1 MAGADEAY
9 AEEAM
14 YDIIVVGARCAGSP
28 TAMLFARKGYRVL
41 LVDRATFPSDTIST
55 HIVWQPGIARLKR
68 WGVLEQLVASGCP
81 PIRTMTVDF
90 GDVTLTGSPP
100 PADGV
105 AEAYAPR
112 RTVLDKI
119 LVDAASRAGA
129 EVREGF
135 TVTEITMDGDRV
147 TGIRGRT
154 RGGAEVAEDAR
165 LVIGADGLHSVVA
178 RAVQASE
185 YDVRPTL
192 ACWYYAYWSGV
203 EVDGVTFCARDG
215 RALGLIPTN
224 DGLVCVAVALAAR
237 DFESFRADYEANYLA
252 TIDLAPMIGERVQA
266 GRRVE
271 HIRAMSDVPN
281 LFRRPY
287 GPGWA
292 LVGDA
297 GYHKDPINAQG
308 ISDAL
313 GHAELLA
320 EAVDDGLAGRRP
332 LAEAL
337 AGYEQQRNEAVRPM
351 YEFNCQSA
359 TLDPPPPEMQAVFAA
374 LSQHQHETNRFV
386 GTIAGTVPIPE
397 FFAPE
402 NLGRIVAG
410 R

>member
-1 MAGADEAY
+1 
-9 AEEAM
+9 M
-14 YDIIVVGARCAGSP
+14 YDVIVVGARCAGSP
-28 TAMLFARKGYRVL
+28 TAMLLARKGYRVL

-55 HIVWQPGIARLKR
+55 HIVWQPGAARLKH
-68 WGVLEQLVASGCP
+68 WGVLGRVIGSGCP
-81 PIRTMTVDF
+81 PIRTMTLDF
-90 GDVTLTGSPP
+90 GDVMLTGSPP
-100 PADGV
+100 PVDDV

-112 RTVLDKI
+112 RTVLDTI
-119 LVDAASRAGA
+119 LVNAAADAGA
-129 EVREGF
+129 EVRESF
-135 TVTEITMDGDRV
+135 TVTEVTMDGNRV
-147 TGIRGRT
+147 TGIRGRG
-154 RGGAEVAEDAR
+154 RGGTEVAEEAR

-178 RAVQASE
+178 RTVRAPE

-192 ACWYYAYWSGV
+192 ACWYYAYWSDV
-203 EVDGVTFCARDG
+203 PTDGVIFCPRDD
-215 RALGLIPTN
+215 RAIGLIPTN
-224 DGLVCVAVALAAR
+224 DGLACVAVVVAAR
-237 DFESFRADYEANYLA
+237 DFEGFRSDFETNYLA
-252 TIDLAPMIGERVQA
+252 TIDLASPIAERVRA

-313 GHAELLA
+313 GHAELLT
-320 EAVDDGLAGRRP
+320 EAVDDGLGGRRS
-332 LAEAL
+332 LEEAL
-337 AGYEQQRNEAVRPM
+337 AGYERQRNEAVRPM
-351 YEFNCQSA
+351 YEFNCQLA
-359 TLDPPPPEMQAVFAA
+359 ALDPPPPEMQAVFVA
-374 LSQHQHETNRFV
+374 LQGNQADTDRFL

-402 NLGRIVAG
+402 NLGRIVAA